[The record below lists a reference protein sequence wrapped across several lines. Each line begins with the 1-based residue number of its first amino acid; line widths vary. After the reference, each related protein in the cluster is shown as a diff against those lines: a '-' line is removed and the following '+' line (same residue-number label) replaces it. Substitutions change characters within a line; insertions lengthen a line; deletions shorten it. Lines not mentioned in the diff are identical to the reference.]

1 MKNKSIYVLVLL
13 FLCILSIQAI
23 SATEHTVNEEVI
35 SADNNENNLE
45 TINHYDDVSTSKENS
60 KINLEENDDNEQ
72 SKSKTDKTTIVN
84 DAPLTFYDLN
94 KTINDNSNSTIY
106 LSNNYTYNGGSDHD
120 LSEGIPINRNL
131 TIYGGGATLDGSSNA
146 RFFCVSD
153 LNLSV
158 NFYNINFINGFRPD
172 SGGALYGGNAYN
184 CTFQTNNAK
193 EDGDGGAIYCGNAY
207 NCTFTQNHADK
218 NGGAICGGNAYNC
231 IFSYNN
237 AEESGGAIK
246 KGHAYNCTFTQN
258 TAAEL
263 GGAIEEGDGY
273 NCVFTQNGASFGG
286 AMRNGNAYNCTFTD
300 NSADMGGAMYQGE
313 AVLCIFINN
322 DYEQTT
328 IVPATLN
335 ALAYTSSYQSGER
348 LKFNLTAK
356 DMVFDG
362 FNTTINIYKDNVLYA
377 TVYALSGEGWIVDLA
392 PGEYIAMLS
401 IPSYPDIIPINT
413 TISVSK
419 GNATVLIDPIVDA
432 RVGKEITINY
442 TTNSKGTVT
451 IKVNGLEIIGGKFT
465 PTTEG
470 IYNVTI
476 DVAEDANYNAASN
489 QTTFTATDKLASK
502 ITASPVTTTY
512 NVGKYLIITLKD
524 QNGNAIKDAVL
535 KVNLGTTKEYTTDKN
550 GQVKI
555 NVATLAPKTYTAKI
569 SYGGSDNIKPS
580 TGSVKV
586 TIKKATPKIIAKRAT
601 FKSKVKTKKY
611 AVIIKDNKNK
621 ALKNAKVGL
630 KVNGKTYATKT
641 NSKGQGVFKITNL
654 KKKGRYTAVITVP
667 TNKYYNKIT
676 KNTIITV
683 KQ

>member
-1 MKNKSIYVLVLL
+1 MNNKSIYVLVLL
-13 FLCILSIQAI
+13 FLSILSISTI
-23 SATEHTVNEEVI
+23 SATEHTVNEEVL

-45 TINHYDDVSTSKENS
+45 TINQYDDVSTSNENS
-60 KINLEENDDNEQ
+60 KINLEVNNVNEQ

-84 DAPLTFYDLN
+84 EGSLTFSDLN

-106 LSNNYTYNGGSDHD
+106 LSNNYTFNGASDHD
-120 LSEGIPINRNL
+120 FPEGIPINRDL
-131 TIYGGGATLDGSSNA
+131 TIYGGGVTLDASSMA
-146 RFFCVSD
+146 RIFYVSD

-158 NFYNINFINGFRPD
+158 NFYNINFINGFQPN

-184 CTFQTNNAK
+184 CTFAKNNAQ
-193 EDGDGGAIYCGNAY
+193 EDGGAIYCGNAY
-207 NCTFTQNHADK
+207 NCTFTNNYAKK

-231 IFSYNN
+231 IFTYNN
-237 AEESGGAIK
+237 VEESGGAIK
-246 KGHAYNCTFTQN
+246 GGHAYNCTFTQN

-273 NCVFTQNGASFGG
+273 NCIFTQNDASFGG

-300 NSADMGGAMYQGE
+300 NRADVGGAMYQGE

-328 IVPATLN
+328 IIPATIN
-335 ALAYTSSYQSGER
+335 ALDYTSFYRSGER
-348 LKFNLTAK
+348 LIFNLTAK

-362 FNTTINIYKDNVLYA
+362 FNTTINIYKDNVLYS

-470 IYNVTI
+470 IYNV
-476 DVAEDANYNAASN
+476 
-489 QTTFTATDKLASK
+489 
-502 ITASPVTTTY
+502 
-512 NVGKYLIITLKD
+512 GKYLIITLKD
-524 QNGNAIKDAVL
+524 SNDNPINDAIL
-535 KVNLGTTKEYTTDKN
+535 TVNLATTKEYRTDKN
-550 GQVKI
+550 GQVNI
-555 NVATLAPKTYTAKI
+555 NVATLTPKTYTAKI
-569 SYGGSDNIKPS
+569 SYGGSDNINAS

-586 TIKKATPKIIAKRAT
+586 TIKKATPKITAKRAT
-601 FKSKVKTKKY
+601 FKYKVKTKKY
-611 AVIIKDNKNK
+611 AVIFKDNKNK
-621 ALKNAKVGL
+621 SLKNTKVTL
-630 KVNGKTYATKT
+630 KVNGKTYTTKT
-641 NSKGQGVFKITNL
+641 NSKGQAVFKITNL

-676 KNTIITV
+676 KKTIITV

>member
-13 FLCILSIQAI
+13 FLSILSISTI

-35 SADNNENNLE
+35 SADNNEDNLE
-45 TINHYDDVSTSKENS
+45 TINQYDDVSTSNENS
-60 KINLEENDDNEQ
+60 KINLEVNNDNEQ

-84 DAPLTFYDLN
+84 EGSLTFSDLN

-106 LSNNYTYNGGSDHD
+106 LSNNYTFNGGSDHD
-120 LSEGIPINRNL
+120 FPEGIPINRNL
-131 TIYGGGATLDGSSNA
+131 TIYGGGVTLDASSMA
-146 RFFCVSD
+146 RIFYVSD

-158 NFYNINFINGFRPD
+158 NFCNINFINGFQPN

-184 CTFQTNNAK
+184 CTFKANNAQ
-193 EDGDGGAIYCGNAY
+193 EDGGAIYCGNAY
-207 NCTFTQNHADK
+207 NCTFTQNYAGK
-218 NGGAICGGNAYNC
+218 NGGAIYGGNAYNC

-237 AEESGGAIK
+237 VEESGGAIK

-273 NCVFTQNGASFGG
+273 NCIFTQNDASFGG

-300 NSADMGGAMYQGE
+300 NRADMGGAMYQGE

-322 DYEQTT
+322 DYEETT
-328 IVPATLN
+328 IVPATIN
-335 ALAYTSSYQSGER
+335 VLAYTSPYQSGER

-362 FNTTINIYKDNVLYA
+362 FNTTINIYKDNVLYT

-392 PGEYIAMLS
+392 PGEYTAMLS
-401 IPSYPDIIPINT
+401 LQSFPDVIPINT
-413 TISVSK
+413 NISVSK
-419 GNATVLIDPIVDA
+419 GNAAVVIDPIVDA
-432 RVGKEITINY
+432 IVGKEITINY
-442 TTNSKGTVT
+442 TTNSNGTVT

-465 PTTEG
+465 PNMVGT
-470 IYNVTI
+470 YNVTI
-476 DVAEDANYNAASN
+476 DVAEDAYYNATSN
-489 QTTFTATDKLASK
+489 QTTFTVNKLASK
-502 ITASPVTTTY
+502 IIASPITTTY

-524 QNGNAIKDAVL
+524 SNDNPITGAVL
-535 KVNLGTTKEYTTDKN
+535 KVNLGSTKEYTTDKN

-555 NVATLAPKTYTAKI
+555 NVATLTPKTYTAKI
-569 SYGGSDNIKPS
+569 SYGGSDNINAS

-586 TIKKATPKIIAKRAT
+586 TIKKATPKITAKRAT

-611 AVIIKDNKNK
+611 AVIVKDNKNK
-621 ALKNAKVGL
+621 SLKNTKVTL
-630 KVNGKTYATKT
+630 KVNGKTYTTKT

-676 KNTIITV
+676 IKTIITV

>member
-1 MKNKSIYVLVLL
+1 MKNKNIYVLVLL
-13 FLCILSIQAI
+13 FLSILSIQAI
-23 SATEHTVNEEVI
+23 SATEHTVNEEVL
-35 SADNNENNLE
+35 SEDNNENNLE
-45 TINHYDDVSTSKENS
+45 TINQYDDVSTSKESS
-60 KINLEENDDNEQ
+60 KINLEVNNDNEQ
-72 SKSKTDKTTIVN
+72 CSSKTDKTTIVN
-84 DAPLTFYDLN
+84 EGPLTFSDLN

-120 LSEGIPINRNL
+120 FPEGIPINRNL
-131 TIYGGGATLDGSSNA
+131 TIYGGGVTLDGSSCA
-146 RFFCVSD
+146 RFFYVSD

-158 NFYNINFINGFRPD
+158 NFYNINFINGFQPN

-184 CTFQTNNAK
+184 CTFTTNNAQ
-193 EDGDGGAIYCGNAY
+193 EDGAAIYCGNAY
-207 NCTFTQNHADK
+207 NCTFTQNHAEK
-218 NGGAICGGNAYNC
+218 NGGAIYGGNAYNC

-237 AEESGGAIK
+237 AVESGGAIK
-246 KGHAYNCTFTQN
+246 GGHAYNCTFTQN

-273 NCVFTQNGASFGG
+273 NCVFTQNTASFGG

-328 IVPATLN
+328 IVPATIN

-362 FNTTINIYKDNVLYA
+362 FNTTINIYKDNVLYT

-413 TISVSK
+413 SISVSK

-476 DVAEDANYNAASN
+476 DVAEDAIYNAASN

-524 QNGNAIKDAVL
+524 SNDNPITGAVL
-535 KVNLGTTKEYTTDKN
+535 KVNLGTTKEYNTDKN

-569 SYGGSDNIKPS
+569 SYGGSDNIKAS

-586 TIKKATPKIIAKRAT
+586 IIKKATPKITAKRAT

-611 AVIIKDNKNK
+611 AAIFKDNKNK
-621 ALKNAKVGL
+621 VLKYTKVTL
-630 KVNGKTYATKT
+630 KVNGKTYTTKT

-676 KNTIITV
+676 KKTIITV